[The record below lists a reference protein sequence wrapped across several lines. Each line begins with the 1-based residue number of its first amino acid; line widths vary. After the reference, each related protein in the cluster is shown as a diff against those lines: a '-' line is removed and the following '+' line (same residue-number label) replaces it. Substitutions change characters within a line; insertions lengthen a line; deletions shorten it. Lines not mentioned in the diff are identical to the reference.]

1 MSYSYDKFLRPI
13 TTSDKS
19 IKILDD
25 TNFSAIP
32 KEGVVLAGGC
42 FDILHAAHI
51 KFLKLA
57 KEKGQFLALLLESD
71 ENIRQMKGKYRPV
84 NNQITRAENLSKLES
99 VDYIILL
106 NKPTSSNY
114 YENIVKSIQPDIIA
128 VTSED
133 PLLSTKK
140 LQAEMVN
147 GKVVEVMERNKE
159 FSSTRIIEN

>member
-1 MSYSYDKFLRPI
+1 M
-13 TTSDKS
+13 T
-19 IKILDD
+19 KILTDS
-25 TNFSAIP
+25 NFADIP

-42 FDILHAAHI
+42 FDVIHLAHI

-57 KEKGQFLALLLESD
+57 KEKGQFLVLLLESD

-84 NNQITRAENLSKLES
+84 NNQITRAENLSKLET

-106 NKPTSSNY
+106 KKPTSSNY

-128 VTSED
+128 VTKGD
-133 PLLSTKK
+133 PMLSVKK
-140 LQAEMVN
+140 LQAEEVN
-147 GKVVEVMERNKE
+147 GKVIEVMERNKE